1 MSLPDLERWSA
12 RCACA
17 VMALFLGVM
26 PVLSPAFAQG
36 FGGGAATV
44 SVAEASEDV
53 LSIFT
58 DVQGRVAA
66 GSVTAITATV
76 NAVTTLDDLQ
86 LGDRVKKGQT
96 VAQQDATDLR
106 NRLALLKAQQVEAKL
121 RRDEAVT
128 AIDGDEDILALLEE
142 QLSLLTGRADRA
154 QTLVSRNALAADAAE
169 TAQTA
174 VINARQ
180 QIAQRRATLASRGSQ
195 LRLAEAALAR
205 LAIEIK
211 QIEADIAAT
220 KITAPRDG
228 QVVYLVPASRGF
240 SREGDVLIRTRAE
253 SDYEIEAEIPLNF
266 LRFVARSKTI
276 EATDYTG
283 RGVTLEPRVFLPVQN
298 VRTGTQTI
306 RFAIDGEM
314 PRALRAENAPV
325 TLKVP
330 TTSPAPVVTVPKDA
344 VIPVSGGHVV
354 FVAEEGIALQKRV
367 RLGNAVDGSFV
378 VLDGLKAGEMV
389 ITRGNEGL
397 VDGRKIKIGDPGKR
411 PAGPKG
417 EKWTL
422 SWTTRRGPAEGY
434 LVLGKEKSLFNDE
447 PVEVTRA
454 GNDIAF
460 VGKLVLPFGV
470 LELDFTGTMDG
481 DAMSGK
487 VTIRGLPSGA
497 SPTIDFT
504 GKKVGG

>member
-1 MSLPDLERWSA
+1 MLLVDLER
-12 RCACA
+12 RCARGVA
-17 VMALFLGVM
+17 V
-26 PVLSPAFAQG
+26 AFALGILLILAPAHAQ
-36 FGGGAATV
+36 FGGRTATV
-44 SVAEASEDV
+44 SVAEATEDV

-76 NAVTTLDDLQ
+76 NAVTTLENLK

-106 NRLALLKAQQVEAKL
+106 HRLALLEAQKGEAQL

-128 AIDGDEDILALLEE
+128 SISGDEEILRLLEE
-142 QLSLLTGRADRA
+142 QLSLLTGRAERA

-180 QIAQRRATLASRGSQ
+180 QIAQRRATLASRGAQ
-195 LRLAEAALAR
+195 LRLAEAAMAR

-211 QIEADIAAT
+211 QVEADIAAT
-220 KITAPRDG
+220 RITAPRDG
-228 QVVYLVPASRGF
+228 QIVFLVPASRGY
-240 SREGDVLIRTRAE
+240 SREGDVLMRTRAQ
-253 SDYEIEAEIPLNF
+253 SDYEIEAEIPLDF
-266 LRFVARSKTI
+266 LQFVARSKSI
-276 EATDYTG
+276 EATDYAG
-283 RGVTLEPRVFLPVQN
+283 QDVTLVPRVFLPVQN
-298 VRTGTQTI
+298 LRTGTQTI
-306 RFAIDGEM
+306 RFAIEGEL
-314 PRALRAENAPV
+314 PRSLRAENAPI

-354 FVAEEGIALQKRV
+354 FVAQEGVAVQKRV
-367 RLGNAVDGSFV
+367 RLGNAVDDSFV
-378 VLDGLKAGEMV
+378 VLSGLQAGEQV

-417 EKWTL
+417 EQWTL
-422 SWTTRRGPAEGY
+422 TWTTRRGPAEGD

-460 VGKLVLPFGV
+460 TGKLVLPFGV
-470 LELDFTGTMDG
+470 MELDFTGTIDG
-481 DAMSGK
+481 DAMAGK
-487 VTIRGLPSGA
+487 VTLRGLPSGA
-497 SPTIDFT
+497 SPTLDFT

>member
-1 MSLPDLERWSA
+1 MSLVGLELSRAGRAFAALILCLCVTSA
-12 RCACA
+12 H
-17 VMALFLGVM
+17 
-26 PVLSPAFAQG
+26 SPALAQ
-36 FGGGAATV
+36 FGGRTATV

-76 NAVTTLDDLQ
+76 NAVTTLENLQ

-106 NRLALLKAQQVEAKL
+106 NRLALLDAQHKEAQL
-121 RRDEAVT
+121 RRDEALT
-128 AIDGDEDILALLEE
+128 AIAGDEEMLTLLEE
-142 QLSLLTGRADRA
+142 QLALLAGRADRA
-154 QTLVSRNALAADAAE
+154 QTLVSRNALAAEAAE

-180 QIAQRRATLASRGSQ
+180 QIAQRRASLASRGSQ
-195 LRLAEAALAR
+195 LRLAEAAMAR
-205 LAIEIK
+205 LAIEMK
-211 QIEADIAAT
+211 QTEVDIAAT
-220 KITAPRDG
+220 RITAPRDG
-228 QVVYLVPASRGF
+228 QVVFLVPATRGY
-240 SREGDVLIRTRAE
+240 SREGDVLMRTRAL
-253 SDYEIEAEIPLNF
+253 SDYEVEAEIPLDF
-266 LRFVARSKTI
+266 LTFVARSESI
-276 EATDYTG
+276 DATDHAG
-283 RGVTLEPRVFLPVQN
+283 RNVTLVPRVFLPVQN

-306 RFAIDGEM
+306 RFAVEGDL
-314 PRALRAENAPV
+314 PRSLRAENAPV

-354 FVAEEGIALQKRV
+354 FVAEEGVAVQKRV
-367 RLGNAVDGSFV
+367 RLGNAVRESFV
-378 VLDGLKAGEMV
+378 VLSGLTAGEQV

-422 SWTTRRGPAEGY
+422 TWTTRRGPAEGD
-434 LVLGKEKSLFNDE
+434 LVLGRETSLFNDE

-460 VGKLVLPFGV
+460 IGKLVLPFGV
-470 LELDFTGTMDG
+470 LELDFTGTIDG
-481 DAMSGK
+481 DAMAGK

-497 SPTIDFT
+497 SPTLDFS